1 MTNVKKCWENMPRN
15 SASKSVSNTL
25 LTEFFAFFLLVL
37 LIKIWKISS
46 KLMCSYICMMVL
58 STFIS
63 WCVLEVTFIIV
74 IVIIIIFQKKLLS
87 SYHQNPTVKSQ
98 LPMELHFF
106 QALWRHTMA
115 GRLDCYCLMG
125 SINVKTLSCWN
136 GLCCINAKTRFPW
149 GKVTPC
155 TLTLASELLTS
166 YHKG

>member
-46 KLMCSYICMMVL
+46 KLMCSYLCMMVL

-74 IVIIIIFQKKLLS
+74 IIFQKKLLS